1 MNLELNNDIN
11 FFNINQIKKNY
22 KLKIK
27 NQMYLEQNSFFDN
40 NQNNLTDRNIS
51 NQAKK
56 NEIVNYFGSVN
67 R

>member
-1 MNLELNNDIN
+1 
-11 FFNINQIKKNY
+11 
-22 KLKIK
+22 
-27 NQMYLEQNSFFDN
+27 MYLEQNSFFDN
-40 NQNNLTDRNIS
+40 YQNNLTDRNIS